1 MRFGLHTGQQECS
14 LEDLVAVWRLAEE
27 VGFDS
32 IFTSDHFYPIPRED
46 GSATCYEPVATLTA
60 LALETTRVR
69 IGCLVWA
76 VGFRSPGVVAKAV
89 ATIDVFNQGRVE
101 LGLGTCAMEAEYTA
115 FGYGFPSARTRLD
128 QLEEACVVVPGRL
141 LLAGSAN
148 VLTVPTI
155 SESPASCRGVRTG
168 ASTSR
173 PGSARAN
180 PRNAVDTW
188 RCRAGVAPSFPASR
202 AWIASGRLAG
212 PAR

>member
-1 MRFGLHTGQQECS
+1 M
-14 LEDLVAVWRLAEE
+14 LAGGPGRGVE
-27 VGFDS
+27 VGRRS
-32 IFTSDHFYPIPRED
+32 
-46 GSATCYEPVATLTA
+46 
-60 LALETTRVR
+60 RVR
-69 IGCLVWA
+69 LDLHFGSLLPDPPWRR
-76 VGFRSPGVVAKAV
+76 VGGVLRTGGHAHGPGPRDDPGADRLPRVG
-89 ATIDVFNQGRVE
+89 GRVSLAGRGCQGGGHDRCLE
-101 LGLGTCAMEAEYTA
+101 QRPGGIRSRTGAMEAEYTA
-115 FGYGFPSARTRLD
+115 FGYDFPSARTRLD

-188 RCRAGVAPSFPASR
+188 RCRAGMAPSFPASK